1 MIDACGVAHPRSVG
15 DEQTVGA
22 WMNRVLNTQADVP
35 AKLAAHPDAVERRAF
50 LWATVASD
58 FGVQL
63 QFEPGCGNALPMTA
77 RRCGRGKPD
86 VGGRLARVP
95 RCLSLVCRS
104 RMVKDAVAAAT
115 ECPINLDD

>member
-1 MIDACGVAHPRSVG
+1 MIDACGVAHPRWVG

-22 WMNRVLNTQADVP
+22 WMNRMLNTQADVP

-50 LWATVASD
+50 LWATLASD

-77 RRCGRGKPD
+77 PTLLEG
-86 VGGRLARVP
+86 
-95 RCLSLVCRS
+95 
-104 RMVKDAVAAAT
+104 
-115 ECPINLDD
+115 